1 MIILIKIVLTLFLA
15 FNIFTYIRRIL
26 APKITQKEAHL
37 IKTET
42 LSLRFVSI
50 IEIFSSSIMIIY
62 IMFGQL
68 TFGGLLRIFLFLT
81 CIKIALSCVVAFI
94 VYKMNY
100 ASGKK

>member
-1 MIILIKIVLTLFLA
+1 MIFIKIALILFLT
-15 FNIFTYIRRIL
+15 FNIFTYIRRIV

-50 IEIFSSSIMIIY
+50 IEIFASSIMIIY
-62 IMFGQL
+62 VIFNKL

-81 CIKIALSCVVAFI
+81 CIKIALSCVVAFV

-100 ASGKK
+100 TPAKK